1 MPVTPRAEPVAGPA
15 SAPLTGPAAT
25 AAIGVIR
32 GPRAWASLVGRMWG
46 SSLRFRTTLVAVAA
60 TMVAVTI
67 ACVWMAAQIQADLFE
82 SRRDQVLQDASRAI
96 SAAQDQLDSSGQ
108 VERERSALQGLMTRA
123 RQTLVEQ
130 SGTSSVAWFRVGSTP
145 SQVAPQNQGAR
156 DLPSEL
162 ISAGLRERVGA
173 SPDGQWWQ
181 SVELRDAGGRAV
193 PGLVVGQQLNLPG
206 VGAYGVYFGYDLS
219 ESAETLLFVQ
229 RTLWIA
235 GIVLVLIMGLVTW
248 LVLRS
253 VAEPIVEVADTSRR
267 LAGGDLKVRI
277 EVRGEDEIAVLG
289 RSFNQMADSIERQIG
304 ELAEL
309 SLVQQRFV
317 SDVSHELR
325 TPLTTIRLAADM
337 LNDRRDA
344 FDPATAR
351 AAELLHQQVARF
363 EELLTDLLEISRYDA
378 GSVELALEARSLAQ
392 LTEEVVESMRPLAQQ
407 HGTELRVVAPG
418 GHGAVDMDPRRIRRI
433 LRNLIG
439 NAIEHG
445 EGRPIVVTV
454 DSDEDAVAVGVRD
467 YGMGMS
473 PEASQRVF
481 DRFWRA
487 DPSRRRTIGGTGL
500 GLSIA
505 LGDAKLHGGMLE
517 VWSAVGRGTNFV
529 LTLPRTPGAELLSSP
544 VPVEPRD
551 QEATPEQIVAS
562 ARQAGPLHG
571 TDGASDD
578 GEDAR

>member
-1 MPVTPRAEPVAGPA
+1 MPVNPRVGPSAAATGA
-15 SAPLTGPAAT
+15 SPITGSAAT
-25 AAIGVIR
+25 ATIGVLS
-32 GPRAWASLVGRMWG
+32 GPRAWVSMIARMWTG
-46 SSLRFRTTLVAVAA
+46 SLRFRTTLVAVAA

-67 ACVWMAAQIQADLFE
+67 ACVWMAAQIQTDLFE

-96 SAAQDQLDSSGQ
+96 SAAQTELDSSGQ
-108 VERERSALQGLMTRA
+108 VERERSALQGLMSRA
-123 RQTLVEQ
+123 RQILVEQ
-130 SGTSSVAWFRVGSTP
+130 SGTSSVAWFRVESTP

-162 ISAGLRERVGA
+162 ISAGLRERVG
-173 SPDGQWWQ
+173 SSVEGQWWQ
-181 SVELRDAGGRAV
+181 SVELRDEDGRAV
-193 PGLVVGQQLNLPG
+193 PGIVVGQQLTLPG
-206 VGAYGVYFGYDLS
+206 VGGYGVYFGYDLS
-219 ESAETLLFVQ
+219 ASDETLLFVQ

-235 GIVLVLIMGLVTW
+235 GVVLVLIMGLVTW

-253 VAEPIVEVADTSRR
+253 VAEPIVEVAETSRR
-267 LAGGDLKVRI
+267 LASGDLKVRI
-277 EVRGEDEIAVLG
+277 DVHGEDEIAVLG

-337 LNDRRDA
+337 LNDRREA
-344 FDPATAR
+344 FDPATGR
-351 AAELLHQQVARF
+351 AAELLHEQVARF
-363 EELLTDLLEISRYDA
+363 EQLLTDLLEISRYDA
-378 GSVELALEARSLAQ
+378 GSVELALEARPLAQ

-407 HGTELRVVAPG
+407 HDTELRIVAPG
-418 GHGAVDMDPRRIRRI
+418 GHGPVDMDPRRIRRI

-473 PEASQRVF
+473 AEESQRVF

-505 LGDAKLHGGMLE
+505 LGDAKLHGGTLE
-517 VWSAVGRGTNFV
+517 VWSALGRGTNFV
-529 LTLPRTPGAELLSSP
+529 LTLPRRPGVELLSSP
-544 VPVEPRD
+544 VPTEPRGD
-551 QEATPEQIVAS
+551 DPTPDEIIAT
-562 ARQAGPLHG
+562 AGSEPSR
-571 TDGASDD
+571 TE